1 MTTTTT
7 AVLIFM
13 MLTALVASTSAAG
26 GGVLCDVE
34 KDLVIWQSLGEP
46 QRDESAMYKVDVTNQ
61 CAGDGPC
68 AISKI
73 LLRCGNFRSL
83 VPVDSGLL
91 RVVRPGVCLLN
102 GGHTVRQNSNFSFV
116 YASYVRQNLYV
127 LSARCQ

>member
-1 MTTTTT
+1 
-7 AVLIFM
+7 
-13 MLTALVASTSAAG
+13 
-26 GGVLCDVE
+26 
-34 KDLVIWQSLGEP
+34 
-46 QRDESAMYKVDVTNQ
+46 MYKVDVTNQ

>member
-68 AISKI
+68 AI
-73 LLRCGNFRSL
+73 
-83 VPVDSGLL
+83 
-91 RVVRPGVCLLN
+91 
-102 GGHTVRQNSNFSFV
+102 
-116 YASYVRQNLYV
+116 
-127 LSARCQ
+127 